1 MSELDINRINIMMG
15 SKCNFNC
22 RHCIQTDAMNF
33 ENPNNIHEQVF
44 VYIEHL
50 VNIRPSFKQKL
61 SLMFWGGEPLLYMG
75 VIDQFVQRLGDKVQ
89 YGVVTNGSLLTNKLV
104 DYFNANKFNVVLSN
118 DGVNTNHVRP
128 FNMLDNDN
136 FIRLFNKLD
145 NRAIDA
151 CITAYNQDYYVLWD
165 YIESKLGKDI
175 WINHE
180 MLECTWDMPEDL
192 YNFDFDAY
200 KKTMQRIVA
209 DARKAVVNR
218 KANRPLMLLE
228 QMVKRIA
235 KIVEKKE
242 IGLRCSQMQS
252 MISIDLAGNVYACH
266 NGCGLL
272 GTVNDEFEKLY
283 TNFSLH
289 FRKKDN
295 SDCNACPYLAICGY
309 GCLNS
314 MPSKGKDACCKLK
327 KIFFNACLDFIRLT
341 ETTFEEV
348 DMEDSYDCN

>member
-1 MSELDINRINIMMG
+1 MSELDINRVNIMMG

-33 ENPNNIHEQVF
+33 ENPKTTYEQVF
-44 VYIEHL
+44 IYIEHL
-50 VNIRPSFKQKL
+50 VNIRPSFKPKL
-61 SLMFWGGEPLLYMG
+61 TLMFWGGEPLCYMNI
-75 VIDQFVQRLGDKVQ
+75 IDQFVHRLKDKVQ
-89 YGVVTNGSLLTNKLV
+89 YSIVTNGSLLTSQLV
-104 DYFNANKFNVVLSN
+104 GYFNAHKFKVVLSN
-118 DGVNTNHVRP
+118 DGIYTDHVRP
-128 FNMLDNDN
+128 FNMLENDD
-136 FIRLFNKLD
+136 FVRLFKKLD
-145 NRAIDA
+145 NKAIDA
-151 CITAYNQDYYVLWD
+151 CITAYNQDYYSLWG

-192 YNFDFDAY
+192 YDFDFDAY
-200 KKTMQRIVA
+200 EKTMKSIIV
-209 DARKAVVNR
+209 DARKAVDNR
-218 KANRPLMLLE
+218 EANRPLMLIE
-228 QMVKRIA
+228 DMVRRIA
-235 KIVEKKE
+235 RITEKGE

-314 MPSKGKDACCKLK
+314 LPSKGKEACCKLK
-327 KIFFNACLDFIRLT
+327 KIFFNACLDFVRST
-341 ETTFEEV
+341 EATFEEV